1 VPKVNNAE
9 RVTNIIERKPVDYIP
24 SQINFTDYTREN
36 EIMKALGL
44 EEGQSLDAYLQNCL
58 YLTFA
63 EDDIPIF
70 FRNFDDVM
78 LDLQNRGYAYVDFE
92 NEIVYDRLGMG
103 TKMHFDS
110 FFVEY
115 SPLEG
120 NAEKDKKAGNFLP
133 ESFTKLFGLPLE
145 EKIKKLELPDGASDG
160 CLDMMLNDFARIT
173 DGSEFVMPCGYFG
186 VYERAYGLVGWE
198 QFMLEIADRPN
209 MMHELLEKMT
219 VYKVQQAKKKIAETP
234 SIIHHYGDDLGT
246 QISGLFSLK
255 MFREM
260 IKPYMKEVFSVY
272 KDAGLKVC
280 LHCCGYIMDYIPD
293 LIEIGLDM
301 LEPIQTCN
309 DIATLKREYG
319 KDLIFWG
326 GVETQKLPF
335 LTPEGVKEM
344 TKNVIHTLGKGGG
357 LIIGPSQHVT
367 CDVPIA
373 NIKAMVETVM
383 EERDKVF

>member
-1 VPKVNNAE
+1 MNNVE
-9 RVTNIIERKPVDYIP
+9 RVTNIIERKPVDYLP
-24 SQINFTDYTREN
+24 SQINFTDYTREKQIA
-36 EIMKALGL
+36 EALGL
-44 EEGQSLDAYLQNCL
+44 DEGQSLDEYLQNCL

-70 FRNFDDVM
+70 FRNFDDMM
-78 LDLQNRGYAYVDFE
+78 LELEKKGYAYVDLK
-92 NEIVYDRLGMG
+92 NEVVYDRLGMG
-103 TKMHFDS
+103 TKMHYDS
-110 FFVEY
+110 FFVVY

-120 NAEKDKKAGNFLP
+120 DAEKDKLAGDFLP
-133 ESFTKLFGLPLE
+133 ERYTKLFGLPLD
-145 EKIKKLELPDGASDG
+145 EKIKKLEMPDGASDG
-160 CLDMMLNDFARIT
+160 CLDMMLNDFANIN

-186 VYERAYGLVGWE
+186 VYERSYAMIGWE
-198 QFMLEIADRPN
+198 QFMMEIAARPT
-209 MMHELLEKMT
+209 MIHELMDKITE
-219 VYKVQQAKKKIAETP
+219 YKVQQARKKVKETP
-234 SIIHHYGDDLGT
+234 SIIHHIGDDFGT
-246 QISGLFSLK
+246 QISGLFSK
-255 MFREM
+255 EMFREM
-260 IKPYMKEVFSVY
+260 LKPYLKRVFDVY

-280 LHCCGYIMDYIPD
+280 LHSCGCIMDYLPD

-335 LTPEGVKEM
+335 LTPEQVRDM
-344 TKNVIHTLGKGGG
+344 TKEVIWTLGKGGG

-367 CDVPIA
+367 CDVPIE

-383 EERDKVF
+383 EERDKVL